1 MPLSRLMRQ
10 MTLFQ
15 NPVKYHS
22 RCVQTSTFFLCTSV
36 TAIWPNWNVEA
47 RCSTSLWLE
56 QLQMIQF
63 FHSVTLHMG
72 RQQPVSQS
80 CCAQCRFH
88 NHLVCVWLLTGPLLP
103 QPIALCSL
111 LFSFGHWC
119 VCIYCMTL
127 LSLLFFLLFNSLS
140 NGRFFPDSVCLQPL
154 ILARLHPA
162 VDRMSTI
169 WSSGFVISKCTYWQ
183 LYMSPSDNPFQTVL
197 IEISLIR

>member
-1 MPLSRLMRQ
+1 MRQ

-22 RCVQTSTFFLCTSV
+22 HCVQASSSFLCTSV
-36 TAIWPNWNVEA
+36 TAIWANWNVEA
-47 RCSTSLWLE
+47 RCSTSLRLE

-88 NHLVCVWLLTGPLLP
+88 VHLVCVWLLTGSLLP
-103 QPIALCSL
+103 QPIALSL
-111 LFSFGHWC
+111 FCLMFFSAS
-119 VCIYCMTL
+119 VIDVSVYMTL
-127 LSLLFFLLFNSLS
+127 LSLLFFLLSNSLS
-140 NGRFFPDSVCLQPL
+140 NGRFFFPDSVCLQPL
-154 ILARLHPA
+154 TVARLHPA

-169 WSSGFVISKCTYWQ
+169 WSSGFVIS
-183 LYMSPSDNPFQTVL
+183 
-197 IEISLIR
+197 